1 MCKAQHLR
9 ECQVIISVYDPYTT
23 IHMPLPPR
31 VYRARELEMAVPGDR
46 ERIVRL
52 ETRAREA
59 ETAIRQLRSYIE
71 LLKKKSGEF
80 CTQL

>member
-1 MCKAQHLR
+1 
-9 ECQVIISVYDPYTT
+9 
-23 IHMPLPPR
+23 
-31 VYRARELEMAVPGDR
+31 MAVPGDR

-59 ETAIRQLRSYIE
+59 ETAIQQLRSYIE

-80 CTQL
+80 CTQLQKKVFQFISPTPTRAYQRAKHWNGNTA